1 MFFLYAPSTSDTRL
15 PKVPALEPWVATYLQ
30 YEMSLTLLLLVGSLF
45 IVLLTVVSLC
55 LRCRL
60 FREAIA
66 QFNHSSS
73 VKQDP
78 LTRDDDRLQSTWQQG
93 CHAQLFTVEQ

>member
-1 MFFLYAPSTSDTRL
+1 VFFLYAPSTSDTRL
-15 PKVPALEPWVATYLQ
+15 PNVPALEALGRNSQ
-30 YEMSLTLLLLVGSLF
+30 YEMSLALLLLVGSLY

-66 QFNHSSS
+66 QLNHSSS

-78 LTRDDDRLQSTWQQG
+78 LTRDDDRLQSAWQQG